1 MRLKLEMDDA
11 YEGNVNNKPQL
22 VITTDEPDNNT
33 YIANENVNNVS
44 KKFGIFVINNSL
56 KASSPGQHNCVLM
69 GKAKITIPDIEML
82 VEKPNDVNLT
92 DDFDDVYDT
101 AALPLFTF
109 NKFIVE
115 Q

>member
-1 MRLKLEMDDA
+1 MLE
-11 YEGNVNNKPQL
+11 
-22 VITTDEPDNNT
+22 
-33 YIANENVNNVS
+33 
-44 KKFGIFVINNSL
+44 KKNGIFVINNGL
-56 KASSPGQHNCVLM
+56 TASSPGQHNGVLM
-69 GKAKITIPDIEML
+69 GKAKITIPDIELL

-101 AALPLFTF
+101 AALPQFFTF

>member
-1 MRLKLEMDDA
+1 M
-11 YEGNVNNKPQL
+11 
-22 VITTDEPDNNT
+22 
-33 YIANENVNNVS
+33 
-44 KKFGIFVINNSL
+44 